1 MNNDISSS
9 IRVCHVIVNAMRHCD
24 MVGLSELVRENNVKK
39 EKEGKERA
47 RGEMKTNL
55 KNTRKLTMMEK

>member
-1 MNNDISSS
+1 MIL
-9 IRVCHVIVNAMRHCD
+9 VVLVVVLEYVIVNAMRHCD
-24 MVGLSELVRENNVKK
+24 MVIGLSELVRENNVK

-55 KNTRKLTMMEK
+55 KNTRKN